1 MNKLIH
7 GLILA
12 SFGFGCWCLWGILK
26 LTGQIYPVT
35 VKLPAFTQLCV
46 NGRPTLLVLPGLA
59 ALYCG
64 YVWLRRGEER
74 PRWIDF
80 FAVTTTLLLL
90 LTIVA
95 FLAAWLPQLKVIEL
109 QVH

>member
-12 SFGFGCWCLWGILK
+12 SFSFGCWCLWGILK
-26 LTGQIYPVT
+26 LTGNIYPAT

-46 NGRPTLLVLPGLA
+46 EIRPTLLVLPGLA
-59 ALYCG
+59 AVYCL
-64 YVWLRRGEER
+64 YVWIRRPEAKPG
-74 PRWIDF
+74 WIAF

-90 LTIVA
+90 LAIVT
-95 FLAAWLPQLKVIEL
+95 FLAAWIPQLKVIEL
-109 QVH
+109 QVR